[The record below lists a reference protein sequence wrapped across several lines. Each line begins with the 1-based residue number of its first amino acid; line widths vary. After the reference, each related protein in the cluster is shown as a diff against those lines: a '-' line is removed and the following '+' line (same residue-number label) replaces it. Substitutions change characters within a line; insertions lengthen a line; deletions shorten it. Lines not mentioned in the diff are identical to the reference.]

1 MSYLYV
7 PVTIGIFRGDVHLTD
22 FDCEARVDY
31 DLPDGP
37 SGVLDWDVTAFH
49 FWSKHN
55 DITVYHEMGRTDPL
69 FKDLYDHCDRE
80 WIHDQAREA
89 LAADGIC
96 NLYLDPDL

>member
-7 PVTIGIFRGDVHLTD
+7 PVTIGIYRSDVHLTD

-31 DLPDGP
+31 ELPDGP

-49 FWSKHN
+49 FAGKHN
-55 DITVYHEMGRTDPL
+55 GKPVYHELGKTDPL
-69 FKDLYDHCDRE
+69 FADLYKHKDDE

-96 NLYLDPDL
+96 NLYLDRDA

>member
-7 PVTIGIFRGDVHLTD
+7 PVTIGIHRGDVHLTD

-37 SGVLDWDVTAFH
+37 SGVLDWDVTGFY

-55 DITVYHEMGRTDPL
+55 GMTVYHELGRTDPL
-69 FKDLYDHCDRE
+69 FKDLYDHMDRE

-89 LAADGIC
+89 LAADNIC
-96 NLYLDPDL
+96 NLYLDENT

>member
-7 PVTIGIFRGDVHLTD
+7 PVTIGIRRGDVHLVD
-22 FDCEARVDY
+22 VDCEARVEY
-31 DLPDGP
+31 ELPDGP

-49 FWSKHN
+49 FAGAS
-55 DITVYHEMGRTDPL
+55 TGRAVYAEIGRTDSL

-89 LAADGIC
+89 LARDGIC
-96 NLYLDPDL
+96 NLYLDENA

>member
-7 PVTIGIFRGDVHLTD
+7 PVTIGIHRGDVHLVD
-22 FDCEARVDY
+22 FDCEARVEY

-37 SGVLDWDVTAFH
+37 SGVLDWDVTGFY

-80 WIHDQAREA
+80 WLHDQAREA
-89 LAADGIC
+89 LARDGVC
-96 NLYLDPDL
+96 NLYMDPDL